1 MRVAGLIVSPNESNY
16 SQLFFSSRGPPPPPP
31 TPTPPRPL
39 TLRSKQAAA
48 VCTEEV
54 LGVPGLV
61 QRCQDVL
68 VEPARNRGVTSCFSQ
83 LVLRSDWPHAPGR
96 WDMTL
101 TRTVTHQVSHRS
113 GRFTTGLMSLKE
125 TLEKRKPRYDFI
137 GPDDASCGKRLHISV
152 GLRPDL

>member
-31 TPTPPRPL
+31 PRPL

-54 LGVPGLV
+54 LGVPALV